1 MIKKSAGLFFAVSLI
16 LIICSC
22 APTTIDTLPQGAAV
36 YRGET
41 QVGTTPFHS
50 RVWLTGKNFSVRKD
64 RYFDEPVMLNYDSP
78 EDIILKL
85 RAVPVLVYSAPDAE
99 IYPAGSDTPIGTTP
113 MKVSVSDKEKTY
125 TLKLK
130 DYYDQDIKLSVDAAD
145 PTVVTMARRPIV
157 TISAE
162 PAGVEIHE
170 NGTEIYPAGSD
181 TPIGTTPMKVA
192 VSDKEKTYTLKLKDY
207 YDQDIKL
214 SVDAPDPTV
223 VTMARRPIVTISA
236 EPAGVEIHENG
247 TLIGT
252 APIREEILA
261 PRTFELRKAGYFTQT
276 GTLTGAP
283 PYEVTFKLKAFP
295 VITVTAVPSGAQI
308 SRAGG
313 LIGKGSVQLSVGGKT
328 ELEVRADRYY
338 MQTVT
343 LNPESPAQV
352 NVALKAMPY
361 VMINSQPAG
370 AEVFIGGKSVGV
382 TPVEQLIE
390 KDTVVELRKEGFIA
404 KTATLTGADKQV
416 AVTLEA
422 VPVVQPEVQA
432 EAAAPEVAAPVEKKG
447 PNLLLIAGIAV
458 AVIAGLILFLLK
470 RKKRE

>member
-1 MIKKSAGLFFAVSLI
+1 VFATYIKESIMIKKSAGLFFAVSLI

-50 RVWLTGKNFSVRKD
+50 RVWLTEKNFFVRKD

-145 PTVVTMARRPIV
+145 PTVV
-157 TISAE
+157 
-162 PAGVEIHE
+162 
-170 NGTEIYPAGSD
+170 
-181 TPIGTTPMKVA
+181 K
-192 VSDKEKTYTLKLKDY
+192 
-207 YDQDIKL
+207 
-214 SVDAPDPTV
+214 
-223 VTMARRPIVTISA
+223 MARRPIVTISA

-382 TPVEQLIE
+382 TPVEHLIE

>member
-130 DYYDQDIKLSVDAAD
+130 DYYDQDIKLSVDAA
-145 PTVVTMARRPIV
+145 
-157 TISAE
+157 
-162 PAGVEIHE
+162 
-170 NGTEIYPAGSD
+170 
-181 TPIGTTPMKVA
+181 
-192 VSDKEKTYTLKLKDY
+192 
-207 YDQDIKL
+207 
-214 SVDAPDPTV
+214 DPTV